1 MNGAVDL
8 VFYVSPSARSDQTI
22 LKDGEKGTE
31 KIFIEGTKENIL
43 DLIDNIFK
51 MRDDIYQ
58 VIEL

>member
-1 MNGAVDL
+1 M
-8 VFYVSPSARSDQTI
+8 FYVSPSARSDQTI

-51 MRDDIYQ
+51 MRDDIY
-58 VIEL
+58 